1 MDSKWKR
8 TAICVSACMC
18 LLLLL
23 LVLFTN
29 LPQRKG
35 TADVGGAVTSAGTQ
49 TDQDTGAGQQGA
61 DKSNLSAFC
70 RMSISLTGT
79 QRRPTDYMMKRTGFP

>member
-1 MDSKWKR
+1 M
-8 TAICVSACMC
+8 AVSACMC

-35 TADVGGAVTSAGTQ
+35 TADAGGAVTVCGY
-49 TDQDTGAGQQGA
+49 TDGPGYR
-61 DKSNLSAFC
+61 C
-70 RMSISLTGT
+70 RAVRDVG
-79 QRRPTDYMMKRTGFP
+79 

>member
-8 TAICVSACMC
+8 TAVCVSACMC

-29 LPQRKG
+29 LPKRKG
-35 TADVGGAVTSAGTQ
+35 TADAGCGYTVEP
-49 TDQDTGAGQQGA
+49 GYRCRAAGSG
-61 DKSNLSAFC
+61 
-70 RMSISLTGT
+70 
-79 QRRPTDYMMKRTGFP
+79 